1 MKKLIAP
8 KGLVINFS
16 PSERQLEMWNALQP
30 NRCDR
35 CGGHLIMKH
44 THNDEKGYPVYEPTC
59 ESCGNTDIPERVLA
73 GGSAG
78 GGKALLLNE
87 LCLTPEGFVQVKD
100 LKLGQTISSPVT
112 GQEQKIIWLH
122 PIEKHPYYKINFDDG
137 TSCTCSEGH
146 LWNIRRTYTG
156 VLDREE

>member
-78 GGKALLLNE
+78 GGKSLILNE

-122 PIEKHPYYKINFDDG
+122 PRIKDTVIFGELIPFLINV
-137 TSCTCSEGH
+137 
-146 LWNIRRTYTG
+146 LNITIAIIIFN
-156 VLDREE
+156 LDNLIGQL